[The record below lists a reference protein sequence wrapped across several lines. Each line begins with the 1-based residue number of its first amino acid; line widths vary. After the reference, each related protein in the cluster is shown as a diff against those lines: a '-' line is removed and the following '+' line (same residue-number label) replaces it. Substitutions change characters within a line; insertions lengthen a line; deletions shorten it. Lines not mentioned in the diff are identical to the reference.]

1 VELHICISIRIR
13 KRKGKG
19 KHIQSTGH
27 ASIDSFLYKFLAKM
41 QNGILLCDD
50 HVKVELKFLA
60 SFFSFFLSKSTF

>member
-50 HVKVELKFLA
+50 HVKVEIKFLA
-60 SFFSFFLSKSTF
+60 SFFSFFLSQSTF

>member
-13 KRKGKG
+13 KGKGKG
-19 KHIQSTGH
+19 EHIQSTGH

-41 QNGILLCDD
+41 QNGIMLCDD
-50 HVKVELKFLA
+50 HVKEEIKFLA